1 MKFAHVRRGGSC
13 YRVVDPTW
21 SDPSDTSYSK
31 RVGGRWN
38 EPDRP
43 GRPGFGALYLSATI
57 EVSRANA
64 ARHIQSQFGPSVTFD
79 DFVLGA
85 LPELQHYNLVET
97 DFVDAVNRIAVGALG
112 LAASYPRAIPHPP
125 CQGIAA
131 AAYAAGEHGIAV
143 LSAVGVKVTD
153 EELVVFDRDV
163 ARIAAKTQRV
173 DFAAWY

>member
-1 MKFAHVRRGGSC
+1 VNFAHVCRGGAC

-21 SDPSDTSYSK
+21 SDPSDTSYLK

-43 GRPGFGALYLSATI
+43 GRPGFGALYLNATF

-64 ARHIQSQFGPSVTFD
+64 VRHIQSQFGASVTFD
-79 DFVLGA
+79 DFVPGA
-85 LPELQHYNLVET
+85 LPQLHHYDVVET
-97 DFVDAVNRIAVGALG
+97 TFADAVNRIAVAALG
-112 LAASYPRAIPHPP
+112 LAARYPRAIPHPP
-125 CQGIAA
+125 CQAIAV
-131 AAYAAGEHGIAV
+131 AAYAAGEHGIAA
-143 LSAVGVKVTD
+143 LSAVGVTVTD

-163 ARIAAKTQRV
+163 ANIAAKGRRV

>member
-1 MKFAHVRRGGSC
+1 VNFARVRRGGLY

-21 SDPSDTSYSK
+21 SDPSNTSYSK
-31 RVGGRWN
+31 RAGGRWN

-43 GRPGFGALYLSATI
+43 RRPGFGALYLNATL

-64 ARHIQSQFGPSVTFD
+64 ARHIQSLFGPSVTFD
-79 DFVLGA
+79 DLLLDA
-85 LPELQHYNLVET
+85 LPQLQHYDVVET
-97 DFVDAVNRIAVGALG
+97 DFVDAVNTI
-112 LAASYPRAIPHPP
+112 AIPHPP

-143 LSAVGVKVTD
+143 LSAVGVTVRD

-163 ARIAAKTQRV
+163 ASIAAKGRRA